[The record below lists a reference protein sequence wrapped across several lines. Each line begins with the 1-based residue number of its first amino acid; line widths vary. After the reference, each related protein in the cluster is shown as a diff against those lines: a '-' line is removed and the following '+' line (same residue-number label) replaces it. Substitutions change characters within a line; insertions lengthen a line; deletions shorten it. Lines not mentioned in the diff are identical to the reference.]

1 MSEGLCGA
9 QVPGISP
16 LRHGGAAAPHIPSL
30 CRVLAHT
37 FTTLLVQTFSRGL
50 KPDLTF
56 DFPAA
61 AAAVYLSRPT
71 GYVDLPGGVT
81 LLSILLLF
89 LTGGCAVGL
98 LCCLVSQCRAYG
110 GVLSRGKSHTG
121 HVL

>member
-1 MSEGLCGA
+1 M
-9 QVPGISP
+9 
-16 LRHGGAAAPHIPSL
+16 
-30 CRVLAHT
+30 
-37 FTTLLVQTFSRGL
+37 
-50 KPDLTF
+50 
-56 DFPAA
+56 
-61 AAAVYLSRPT
+61 YLSRPT

>member
-16 LRHGGAAAPHIPSL
+16 LRHGGAAAPQTPPSAVFFL
-30 CRVLAHT
+30 PTC
-37 FTTLLVQTFSRGL
+37 TTLLVQTFSRGL
-50 KPDLTF
+50 KPGV
-56 DFPAA
+56 DFCTA

>member
-1 MSEGLCGA
+1 MFFSSRPLSQHLLCKLSLGA
-9 QVPGISP
+9 
-16 LRHGGAAAPHIPSL
+16 
-30 CRVLAHT
+30 C
-37 FTTLLVQTFSRGL
+37 
-50 KPDLTF
+50 KPDCVVGF
-56 DFPAA
+56 RAA

-81 LLSILLLF
+81 IWSCLLLF

-110 GVLSRGKSHTG
+110 GMLSRGKSHTG